1 MKITT
6 LFWTILLFY
15 NINGA
20 FSESKG
26 PRFHP
31 KSYVIP
37 NDQKFMIM
45 DAKDAFDGLTDKE
58 QFYAH
63 YLSRA
68 SFYGGLIV
76 LLQTSPEA
84 PNIFRL
90 LHRLNVAQS
99 MESLQE
105 SVVGKNG
112 VTDEDFQSFLSY
124 GSGVYSN
131 LGNYKG
137 YGDTKIVP
145 DLELKHFEAIVHGSE
160 AFKNDPITLHNL
172 WNSVKGPMFNL
183 EDKYKQ
189 LGLGD
194 KGVTTYFTP
203 NCNQED
209 AELVNRYMKSRN
221 IESWNNRVL
230 KKATGFKNGKIT
242 YLYEIR
248 NAAVYNSI
256 NSEPEMF
263 ENSEFV
269 VTSGDYNQLLFKV
282 NENLR
287 NALNFTANQEETDMI
302 KDYIE
307 SFKTGD
313 VNAHKNGSRHWVKNK
328 GPVIETYIGF
338 IEVYRDPQRER
349 SEFEGFVAMVNKKQ
363 SEKFGE
369 LVNNA
374 EKLLPLLPWSKEF
387 EKDVFKRPDFT
398 SLDVMT
404 FAGSGIPAGINIP
417 NYDEIRQKEGFKN
430 VNLGN
435 RVRAGY
441 KVSNDTKVPFL
452 SKEDVEYMKK
462 FGLRSFEIKV
472 GLHELLGHGSGK
484 LLREEPDGT
493 LNFEKGLIN
502 PLDGKPI
509 TNVYKEG
516 DTWSNKFP
524 KMSSAMEECRA
535 DSVAMYLGNNDD
547 VLNIFGVSEE
557 EKEDMVYTL
566 WFSNVYRGLTSIF
579 NYSPEGKK
587 WNQAH
592 SWARFVILNVLK
604 EAGEGFLTLEETVDK
619 DGNPDLLM
627 TLDRTKISSVGMPA
641 MGKFLE
647 KLQVYKSIGD
657 YESGKK
663 MFDSYSQFDETWIR
677 WRDIIIAKQKPKRA
691 VVQANSFIEDDKAM
705 LKEYPTTVNGMF
717 DSWRERWSQEEARE
731 IDVILDILVER
742 NSEHF
747 KTS

>member
-1 MKITT
+1 
-6 LFWTILLFY
+6 
-15 NINGA
+15 
-20 FSESKG
+20 
-26 PRFHP
+26 
-31 KSYVIP
+31 
-37 NDQKFMIM
+37 
-45 DAKDAFDGLTDKE
+45 
-58 QFYAH
+58 
-63 YLSRA
+63 
-68 SFYGGLIV
+68 
-76 LLQTSPEA
+76 
-84 PNIFRL
+84 
-90 LHRLNVAQS
+90 
-99 MESLQE
+99 
-105 SVVGKNG
+105 
-112 VTDEDFQSFLSY
+112 
-124 GSGVYSN
+124 
-131 LGNYKG
+131 
-137 YGDTKIVP
+137 
-145 DLELKHFEAIVHGSE
+145 
-160 AFKNDPITLHNL
+160 
-172 WNSVKGPMFNL
+172 
-183 EDKYKQ
+183 
-189 LGLGD
+189 
-194 KGVTTYFTP
+194 
-203 NCNQED
+203 
-209 AELVNRYMKSRN
+209 
-221 IESWNNRVL
+221 
-230 KKATGFKNGKIT
+230 
-242 YLYEIR
+242 
-248 NAAVYNSI
+248 
-256 NSEPEMF
+256 MF

-269 VTSGDYNQLLFKV
+269 VTAGDYNQLLFKV
-282 NENLR
+282 NEKLR
-287 NALNFTANQEETDMI
+287 ISLKHTANDEETGMLE
-302 KDYIE
+302 DYIK
-307 SFKTGD
+307 SFKDGCVD
-313 VNAHKNGSRHWVKNK
+313 DHKNGSRHWVKNK
-328 GPVIETYIGF
+328 GPTVETYIGF
-338 IEVYRDPQRER
+338 IEAYRDPQRER
-349 SEFEGFVAMVNKKQ
+349 SEFEGFVAMVNKEQ
-363 SEKFGE
+363 SAIFQK
-369 LVNNA
+369 LVDSA
-374 EKLLPLLPWSKEF
+374 EKLIPLLPWPKEF
-387 EKDVFKRPDFT
+387 EKDEFSRPDFT

-417 NYDEIRQKEGFKN
+417 NYNEVRQSDGFKN

-435 RVRAGY
+435 RIEAGY
-441 KVSNDTKVPFL
+441 KVSEETKVSFL
-452 SKEDVEYMKK
+452 SEEDGEYLKK
-462 FGLRSFEIKV
+462 LKLISFKVQV

-484 LLREEPDGT
+484 ILREEPDGT

-557 EKEDMVYTL
+557 EKEAMVYTL

-663 MFDSYSQFDETWIR
+663 MFDSYSQFDETWIK
-677 WRDIIIAKQKPKRA
+677 WRAIIIAKQKPKRA

-717 DSWRERWSQEEARE
+717 DSWRERWSKEEARE